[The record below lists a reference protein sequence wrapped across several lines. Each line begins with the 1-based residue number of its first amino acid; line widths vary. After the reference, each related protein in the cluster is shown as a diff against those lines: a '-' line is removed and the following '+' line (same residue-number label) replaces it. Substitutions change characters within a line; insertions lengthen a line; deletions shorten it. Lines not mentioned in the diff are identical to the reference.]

1 VEKSLDTLAELIVTL
16 NNGQRDSQVRIL
28 LGICVGTGGD
38 HLFRT
43 LHAQSIASSAVSAP
57 PHTPVP
63 HHSTRSSI
71 AREQS
76 DHGFHQVKIVLA
88 NMAML
93 GEYPSSM
100 SVRI

>member
-1 VEKSLDTLAELIVTL
+1 VEKSLDTLVELVVSL

-28 LGICVGTGGD
+28 LSICVGTDGD

-43 LHAQSIASSAVSAP
+43 LNAQSIASGAESAP

-63 HHSTRSSI
+63 HHNTRSSI
-71 AREQS
+71 APEQA
-76 DHGFHQVKIVLA
+76 DHGFQQVKIVLQ